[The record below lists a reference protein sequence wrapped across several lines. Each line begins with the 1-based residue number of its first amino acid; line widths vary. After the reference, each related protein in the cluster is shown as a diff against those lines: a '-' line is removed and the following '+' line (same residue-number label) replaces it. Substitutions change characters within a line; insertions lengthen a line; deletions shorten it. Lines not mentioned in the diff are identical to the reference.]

1 MDLSNSRCTC
11 FLLRRAARRTSQVYD
26 RALAPLGLSLNE
38 YSILRRARAPAALGE
53 LAERV
58 GMDRSTL
65 SRNLRP
71 LLAAGWI
78 EQRRGDDARRRL
90 VAATAAGRQLLRRAE
105 PLWQR
110 AQTQLEAWAGADAV
124 AALHGQLQHLEDVLP
139 LPGASHE
146 NPGVPARTSAGT

>member
-11 FLLRRAARRTSQVYD
+11 FLLRRAARRTSQFYD

-38 YSILRRARAPAALGE
+38 YSILRRAHEPTALGE

-71 LLAAGWI
+71 MLAAGWI
-78 EQRRGDDARRRL
+78 EQRRGDDARRR
-90 VAATAAGRQLLRRAE
+90 VIAASAAGRQLLRRAE

-110 AQTQLEAWAGADAV
+110 AQTQLEDWAGADAV
-124 AALHGQLQHLEDVLP
+124 AALHSQLQQLEDALP
-139 LPGASHE
+139 PSSSSHA
-146 NPGVPARTSAGT
+146 GRAITARTSTHA